1 MSGERAF
8 IEIDTE
14 AQLAAIIRKLDSLP
28 DKIAAPNILKNA
40 INATARKVRKQIT
53 KDAAGVYA
61 IKDKTILKQKDQGAP
76 QVYTA
81 SASDLT
87 ATIRSKGPMQDI
99 MAFMTRPNTATGAAA
114 AQVLQSGSMKLLEAN
129 GLKAFVTTFAS
140 GHTAIVQRHPP
151 AEYST
156 GRGSRS
162 QKYGERADM
171 TKIKKLLSPAVPH
184 MLGNEEVMGQAEQL
198 TFSTLEAEVQK
209 RIDKAMAERA

>member
-61 IKDKTILKQKDQGAP
+61 IKDKAILKQKDQGAP

-81 SASDLT
+81 SACDLT
-87 ATIRSKGPMQDI
+87 ATIRSRGPMQDI

-114 AQVLQSGSMKLLEAN
+114 AQVLQSGSVKLLEAN

-140 GHTAIVQRHPP
+140 GHTAIVQRDPP
-151 AEYST
+151 KQYGS
-156 GRGSRS
+156 GRSARAG
-162 QKYGERADM
+162 QYGANADM
-171 TKIKKLLSPAVPH
+171 TRIKKLLSPAVPF
-184 MLGNEEVMGQAEQL
+184 MLGNETVRGQAEAL
-198 TFSTLEAEVQK
+198 AYETLQAEIDK
-209 RIDKAMAERA
+209 RIAKVLGKA

>member
-1 MSGERAF
+1 
-8 IEIDTE
+8 
-14 AQLAAIIRKLDSLP
+14 
-28 DKIAAPNILKNA
+28 
-40 INATARKVRKQIT
+40 
-53 KDAAGVYA
+53 
-61 IKDKTILKQKDQGAP
+61 
-76 QVYTA
+76 
-81 SASDLT
+81 
-87 ATIRSKGPMQDI
+87 
-99 MAFMTRPNTATGAAA
+99 
-114 AQVLQSGSMKLLEAN
+114 MKLLEAN

-184 MLGNEEVMGQAEQL
+184 MLGNEEIMAQAEQL

>member
-61 IKDKTILKQKDQGAP
+61 IKDKAILKQKDQGAP

-87 ATIRSKGPMQDI
+87 ATIRSRGPMQD
-99 MAFMTRPNTATGAAA
+99 TGAAA
-114 AQVLQSGSMKLLEAN
+114 AQVLQSGSVKLLEAN

-151 AEYST
+151 AEYSA

-184 MLGNEEVMGQAEQL
+184 MLGNEEVMAQAEQL

>member
-87 ATIRSKGPMQDI
+87 ATIRSRGPMQDI
-99 MAFMTRPNTATGAAA
+99 MAFMTRPNTSTGAAA

-140 GHTAIVQRHPP
+140 GHTAIVQRDPP
-151 AEYST
+151 KQYGS
-156 GRGSRS
+156 GRSARAGR
-162 QKYGERADM
+162 YGANADM
-171 TKIKKLLSPAVPH
+171 TRIKKLLSPAVPF
-184 MLGNEEVMGQAEQL
+184 MLGNETVRSQAEAL
-198 TFSTLEAEVQK
+198 AYETLQAEIDK
-209 RIDKAMAERA
+209 RIAKVLGKA